1 MDLGDMMDKAK
12 GAAKNVSDDQL
23 EQARDFVDD
32 KVDDK
37 FDGIIDKV
45 ADQAKKLND

>member
-12 GAAKNVSDDQL
+12 EAAKNVSDDQI
-23 EQARDFVDD
+23 EQAKEFVEG
-32 KVDDK
+32 KTGDK
-37 FDGIIDKV
+37 FDGIFDKV

>member
-12 GAAKNVSDDQL
+12 DAAQNVSDEQI
-23 EQARDFVDD
+23 EQARDFVDE

-37 FDGIIDKV
+37 FDGALDAV
-45 ADQAKKLND
+45 AKQAKKFND